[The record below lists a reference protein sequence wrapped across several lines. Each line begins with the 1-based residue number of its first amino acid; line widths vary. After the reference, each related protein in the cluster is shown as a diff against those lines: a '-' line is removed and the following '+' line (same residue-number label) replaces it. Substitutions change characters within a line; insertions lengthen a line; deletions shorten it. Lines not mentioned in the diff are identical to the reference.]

1 MAVSAYLIRYVHQ
14 RRMQERLQ
22 QEVSNLLYEYV
33 PMDGYDVEAVTFAD
47 KSTSLLQE
55 RHI

>member
-1 MAVSAYLIRYVHQ
+1 MAVSAYLIRYIHQ
-14 RRMQERLQ
+14 RRQQERLQ

-33 PMDGYDVEAVTFAD
+33 PMDGYDIEQINFND
-47 KSTSLLQE
+47 KSAGLLQG